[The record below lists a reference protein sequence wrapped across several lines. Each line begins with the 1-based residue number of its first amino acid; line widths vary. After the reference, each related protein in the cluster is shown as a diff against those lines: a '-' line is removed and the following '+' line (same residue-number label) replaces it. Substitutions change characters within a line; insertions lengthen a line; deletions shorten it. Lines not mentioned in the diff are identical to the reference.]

1 MDADGLIDG
10 RGTQCTSRFLRSTPT
25 KEETEMKM
33 PRFFII
39 LGACALLLAVRLPF
53 QPTGAV
59 AGPLPIVRVD
69 PRAGDPDEPAGGYAL
84 PYDVDDLAGTTD
96 QALSSSIKGHRN
108 LGWRRLMFLLA
119 SPFAG
124 RR

>member
-1 MDADGLIDG
+1 
-10 RGTQCTSRFLRSTPT
+10 
-25 KEETEMKM
+25 MKM

-39 LGACALLLAVRLPF
+39 LGACALLLTVGLTVRPSV
-53 QPTGAV
+53 AV

-84 PYDVDDLAGTTD
+84 PYDADELAVTTEPEP
-96 QALSSSIKGHRN
+96 ASHIEGRRHLA
-108 LGWRRLMFLLA
+108 WRRLMPLLA
-119 SPFAG
+119 SLFAG